1 LRDCQYIINYFDIDG
16 DGALSYTEFMQ
27 MILPCDNLHLRSEA
41 SQRMTGKYDPRM
53 GRLAPSVERSL
64 TDFLEREINLHL
76 KTEGIKVNMKGR
88 YDWNLNAAFSCC
100 DTTQEGYLNGRNI
113 QTFLRLNGHFASDE
127 EIIAIVRRMDA
138 DAD

>member
-1 LRDCQYIINYFDIDG
+1 
-16 DGALSYTEFMQ
+16 

-53 GRLAPSVERSL
+53 GRLPPSVERGL

-76 KTEGIKVNMKGR
+76 KTEGIKINMKGR
-88 YDWNLNAAFSCC
+88 FDWNLNAAFSCC